1 MKTSCTATLAMLAG
15 CAFGAVA
22 VEGLHAQAKPPIYY
36 VVEIDTTDLDAYAK
50 EFAPQAQ
57 AIIKA
62 AGGRFVAIGGVAAA
76 GAKSVTQIEG
86 APPKRVVVMVWDNMQ
101 QIKDWWGNSE
111 YLELRKVVDKYA
123 KSARSPS
130 KANSARGIPWNSIC
144 CLDEIEMGETKAP
157 R

>member
-36 VVEIDTTDLDAYAK
+36 VVEIDTTDSDAYAK

-123 KSARSPS
+123 KFRSF
-130 KANSARGIPWNSIC
+130 AVEGQ
-144 CLDEIEMGETKAP
+144 
-157 R
+157 